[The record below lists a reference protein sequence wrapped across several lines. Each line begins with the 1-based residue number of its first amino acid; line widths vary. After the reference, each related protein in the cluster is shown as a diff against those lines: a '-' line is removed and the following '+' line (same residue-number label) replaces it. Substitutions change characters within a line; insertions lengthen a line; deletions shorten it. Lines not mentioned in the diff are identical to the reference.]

1 MKKWIISIL
10 IITVLI
16 VGSIYIFIPS
26 KLTVSS
32 FRYVKE
38 YHNGLVRF
46 ITDSTKFSA
55 FLSANTEKNDEGFS
69 YNGVQY
75 KIYKPYS
82 DFIQIEI
89 KSGNIQTISNLFPV
103 NIYRDSPAIQWM
115 VEYNAGFTPWGRI
128 LSYREAIKI
137 KESISGLLDSM
148 KNYADNTVNIYGFPI
163 EEIALKKDTIVL
175 STYLKTN
182 TYPSVTD
189 IYKQVQKLND
199 YAVAQKANAD
209 DVPMI
214 SVKQIDSLH
223 FETMIGLPINKDI
236 QKSKDILVKHMPFNG
251 KMFVTVVNGG
261 NYSIQNGFKAMDLF
275 HQDSKRP
282 MMAISYQ
289 LMITDRSKE
298 TDTTKWVT
306 QLYHPVNN

>member
-10 IITVLI
+10 IIAVLI

-38 YHNGLVRF
+38 YHNGLLRL
-46 ITDSTKFSA
+46 IADSTKFST
-55 FLSANTEKNDEGFS
+55 FLSANTEKNSEGFS
-69 YNGVQY
+69 YKGVQY

-82 DFIQIEI
+82 DFIQVEI
-89 KSGNIQTISNLFPV
+89 KSGNIQTISNVFPV
-103 NIYRDSPAIQWM
+103 NIYRDSSAIQWI
-115 VEYNAGFTPWGRI
+115 VEYNTGFTPWSRI
-128 LSYREAIKI
+128 FAYKEAIKI

-163 EEIALKKDTIVL
+163 EEIALKKDTLIL

-182 TYPSVTD
+182 AYPTVTD

-199 YAVAQKANAD
+199 YAVSQKAMAD

-223 FETMIGLPINKDI
+223 FETMIGLPINANL
-236 QKSKDILVKHMPFNG
+236 QKSGDFAVKHMPFNG

-261 NYSIQNGFKAMDLF
+261 NSNIQNGLKALDLF

-282 MMAISYQ
+282 MMAIAYQ
-289 LMITDRSKE
+289 LMITDRSKI
-298 TDTTKWVT
+298 TDTAKWVT